1 MNHLFR
7 LIVLTLGVLIANIA
21 ISSTLTEEANKIGIN
36 STCATYLGQLEKSF
50 NISGLTLTSA
60 YQTNP
65 SLNSSLHTKI
75 AKFSDGA
82 TFISITLSPD
92 GEFCD
97 ISITSST
104 HTNISS
110 CAEIIDNRLSED
122 QMLKANSLLDG
133 NYHIINRENDNFTI
147 ILIDTGKKSCMYT
160 ETQMFWPGR

>member
-1 MNHLFR
+1 MNHLIR
-7 LIVLTLGVLIANIA
+7 LIVLTLGGLIANIA

-36 STCATYLGQLEKSF
+36 STCATYLGQLEESF
-50 NISGLTLTSA
+50 KLSGLTLTSA

-82 TFISITLSPD
+82 TFISTTLSPD

-97 ISITSST
+97 ISITIST

-122 QMLKANSLLDG
+122 QMLKVNSLLDG
-133 NYHIINRENDNFTI
+133 KYHIINRENDNFTI
-147 ILIDTGKKSCMYT
+147 VLIDTGKKSCMYT
-160 ETQMFWPGR
+160 ETQMMWPGR

>member
-1 MNHLFR
+1 MNHLIR
-7 LIVLTLGVLIANIA
+7 LIVLTLGGLIANIA

-36 STCATYLGQLEKSF
+36 STCATYLGQLEESF
-50 NISGLTLTSA
+50 NLSGLTLTSA

-82 TFISITLSPD
+82 TFISTTLSPD

-104 HTNISS
+104 YTNISS
-110 CAEIIDNRLSED
+110 CAEIIDNQLSED
-122 QMLKANSLLDG
+122 QMLKVNSLFDG
-133 NYHIINRENDNFTI
+133 NYHIINRENDNFAI
-147 ILIDTGKKSCMYT
+147 VLIDTGKKSCMYT
-160 ETQMFWPGR
+160 ETQILWPGR

>member
-1 MNHLFR
+1 MNHFFR
-7 LIVLTLGVLIANIA
+7 IIVLTLGCLIANIA

-36 STCATYLGQLEKSF
+36 STCATYLGQLEESF
-50 NISGLTLTSA
+50 NLSGLALTSA
-60 YQTNP
+60 YQTDP

-82 TFISITLSPD
+82 TFISTTLSPD

-104 HTNISS
+104 HTNINS

-122 QMLKANSLLDG
+122 QMLKVNSLLDG
-133 NYHIINRENDNFTI
+133 NYHIINRENDNFSI
-147 ILIDTGKKSCMYT
+147 VLIDTGKKSCMYT

>member
-7 LIVLTLGVLIANIA
+7 LIVLTLGGLIANIA
-21 ISSTLTEEANKIGIN
+21 MSSTLTAEANKIGIN
-36 STCATYLGQLEKSF
+36 STCATYLGHLEESF
-50 NISGLTLTSA
+50 NVSGLTLTSA
-60 YQTNP
+60 HQTDP

-82 TFISITLSPD
+82 TFISTTLSPD

-104 HTNISS
+104 YTNISS

-122 QMLKANSLLDG
+122 QMLKVNSLLDG
-133 NYHIINRENDNFTI
+133 KYHIINRENDNFTI
-147 ILIDTGKKSCMYT
+147 VLIDTGKKSCMYT
-160 ETQMFWPGR
+160 ETQMMWPGR

>member
-1 MNHLFR
+1 MNY
-7 LIVLTLGVLIANIA
+7 LIKLIILTFGGLIANIA
-21 ISSTLTEEANKIGIN
+21 ISTTLTEEANKIGIN
-36 STCATYLGQLEKSF
+36 STCATYLGHLEESY
-50 NISGLTLTSA
+50 NLSGLTLTSA
-60 YQTNP
+60 HQNNP
-65 SLNSSLHTKI
+65 SLNSSLHIKI

-82 TFISITLSPD
+82 TLISTTLSPD

-97 ISITSST
+97 ISFTRST

-110 CAEIIDNRLSED
+110 CAEVIDNRLSED

-160 ETQMFWPGR
+160 ETQMMWPGR